1 MGMKVLVVDDSGFMR
16 KRIVEI
22 LRSAG
27 HFVIGE
33 AKSGDEAVEL
43 YGKLSPD
50 LVTMDITMRE
60 MDGITAAKQ
69 ILSTDPHANIVFL
82 TILKDDKF
90 RLEAEKIG
98 AKGFV
103 NKTDAAL
110 ITGLINELENKRQ
123 T

>member
-27 HFVIGE
+27 HSVIGE

-69 ILSTDPHANIVFL
+69 ILGTDPHANIVFL

-110 ITGLINELENKRQ
+110 ITGLINELENKRH